1 MRIAIMGAGGLG
13 GYYGA
18 MLQRGGESVAFIA
31 RGAHLRA
38 LQHDGLRVDS
48 AHVGDFHLP
57 RVTATDDPATLG
69 EMDVVLMGVKSY
81 DLAAACNAIR
91 PLLGAETFV
100 VPLLNGVDMAERIGA
115 AIGPGRALGATVFLS
130 CNVIAPGHLRPHV
143 HLRGTA
149 ARRQEHRGQRRGK
162 VRCAVVR
169 TAIHD
174 DALRAGRLAG
184 QPVVFATNQ
193 LTILAPADNPA
204 DLHTPADLAK
214 PGLRLVLAAPGAPVR
229 QYSDQRIAL
238 MGDAVFQTAVYA
250 NLASEEPN
258 VRQVATRVL
267 LGEADAGIVYASD
280 VTPDIAGRVLQIAI
294 QAAQNVVATYPIV
307 VVGEAPGG
315 EVAQAFADFV
325 LGPDGQSILQE
336 WGFGN

>member
-1 MRIAIMGAGGLG
+1 
-13 GYYGA
+13 
-18 MLQRGGESVAFIA
+18 
-31 RGAHLRA
+31 
-38 LQHDGLRVDS
+38 
-48 AHVGDFHLP
+48 
-57 RVTATDDPATLG
+57 
-69 EMDVVLMGVKSY
+69 
-81 DLAAACNAIR
+81 
-91 PLLGAETFV
+91 
-100 VPLLNGVDMAERIGA
+100 
-115 AIGPGRALGATVFLS
+115 
-130 CNVIAPGHLRPHV
+130 
-143 HLRGTA
+143 
-149 ARRQEHRGQRRGK
+149 
-162 VRCAVVR
+162 
-169 TAIHD
+169 
-174 DALRAGRLAG
+174 
-184 QPVVFATNQ
+184 
-193 LTILAPADNPA
+193 
-204 DLHTPADLAK
+204 
-214 PGLRLVLAAPGAPVR
+214 
-229 QYSDQRIAL
+229 

>member
-1 MRIAIMGAGGLG
+1 
-13 GYYGA
+13 
-18 MLQRGGESVAFIA
+18 
-31 RGAHLRA
+31 
-38 LQHDGLRVDS
+38 
-48 AHVGDFHLP
+48 
-57 RVTATDDPATLG
+57 
-69 EMDVVLMGVKSY
+69 VVF
-81 DLAAACNAIR
+81 AAASLSDAFGQIAVEFEVAH
-91 PLLGAETFV
+91 PSV
-100 VPLLNGVDMAERIGA
+100 KVLLNLAPSSELAIQLAEGA
-115 AIGPGRALGATVFLS
+115 AADVFAS
-130 CNVIAPGHLRPHV
+130 ASQAQMQV
-143 HLRGTA
+143 A
-149 ARRQEHRGQRRGK
+149 A
-162 VRCAVVR
+162 
-169 TAIHD
+169 D
-174 DALRAGRLAG
+174 PGRLAG